1 MRLGGGVEKP
11 YRNPEEWLK
20 WVKELQYSAVIFPVD
35 SSADPSVVQDY
46 LKVIRAHTRFRESE
60 LVLFLRLSTLP
71 SMIKL

>member
-35 SSADPSVVQDY
+35 SAADSSVIQ
-46 LKVIRAHTRFRESE
+46 E
-60 LVLFLRLSTLP
+60 
-71 SMIKL
+71 